1 MDPEQI
7 LALTA
12 GVVTLFVGL
21 VWFASSLTRPPKEFT
36 ADSIELH
43 NDNV

>member
-12 GVVTLFVGL
+12 GVVTLFAGL
-21 VWFASSLTRPPKEFT
+21 LWLASSLTRRPKEFT
-36 ADSIELH
+36 VVSHDLY
-43 NDNV
+43 NGVL

>member
-21 VWFASSLTRPPKEFT
+21 VWFASSLTRRPKEFT
-36 ADSIELH
+36 VVSHDLY
-43 NDNV
+43 NGVL

>member
-7 LALTA
+7 LGLTA
-12 GVVTLFVGL
+12 GVLVTFAGL

-36 ADSIELH
+36 VDSIELH
-43 NDNV
+43 NDDV